1 MLLDVRDLHTAFST
15 EDGMVHAVNGVSFS
29 LERGKVLGIV
39 GESGS
44 GKSVTCLTLLG
55 LTPRRRVQTA
65 GQAIFNGRDLLR
77 MSTPDLRAIR
87 GREIAMIFQ
96 DPLTSLNPVLTVGVQ
111 MLEMIQLHRAI
122 STHEALAQIR
132 QMISAVG
139 ISDPESIVKRY
150 PFELSGG
157 MRQRIMIA
165 MALSNNPDLLIA
177 DEPTTALDVTTQAQI
192 LDLIRRLRTKFNSAI
207 ILITHD
213 LGVVAEVCDS
223 VLVMYA
229 GSIVEQGSVDSIF
242 DAPSHPYTWGLL
254 GSLPSAGR
262 GRGKLRMIPGSPPS
276 LLRLSPGCPFQPR
289 CAYAMPACS
298 ETTPV
303 LEPVDPT
310 PGHAAACYLSLE
322 QRRSEAA
329 KLAGA
334 DRAGDAR

>member
-1 MLLDVRDLHTAFST
+1 MLLEVRDLRTAFST
-15 EDGMVHAVNGVSFS
+15 EDGVVHAVNGVSFS
-29 LERGKVLGIV
+29 LERGKVVGIV

-55 LTPRRRVQTA
+55 LTPRRRVTTTGEA
-65 GQAIFNGRDLLR
+65 MFNGKNLLR
-77 MSTPDLRAIR
+77 LTGADLRAIR
-87 GREIAMIFQ
+87 GREMAMIFQ

-111 MLEMIQLHRAI
+111 MLEMIQLHQSI
-122 STHEALAQIR
+122 SRKAALSQIK

-139 ISDPESIVKRY
+139 IPDPESIIRRY

-229 GSIVEQGSVDSIF
+229 GSIVEDGSVDMIF

-254 GSLPSAGR
+254 GSLPSAR
-262 GRGKLRMIPGSPPS
+262 RGKGRLQMIPGSPPS
-276 LLRLSPGCPFQPR
+276 LLRLPPGCPFQPR
-289 CAYAMPACS
+289 CAYALPVCS
-298 ETTPV
+298 EVRPP
-303 LEPVDPT
+303 LEPVEAS
-310 PGHAAACYLSLE
+310 PGHAAACHLSHE
-322 QRRSEAA
+322 QRRAEAGR
-329 KLAGA
+329 LAGI
-334 DRAGDAR
+334 DYVGEAR